1 MVNTNWNSNRKK
13 VSRTFLRV
21 GAGAIATLILA
32 GIASSYANDV
42 SVSNG
47 QTSTVNTSASA
58 PEGFDNAYTV
68 RTYASPDPDSVN
80 SHLIETPNGVVVI
93 SAQRLFSEA
102 DRAIARIN
110 RLGKPVLT
118 IVVTVPHT
126 DHFGGLTRWRE
137 AFPDAEIYAA
147 EATVESM
154 RTDSGGYIAS
164 RKEAIGDDF
173 PSQEQ
178 VNAVLPNEIVEDG
191 DEITVDGLTLRFIN
205 LPNNNAPMNTLVYL
219 PEQDVLFSSEVVEDS
234 ITVFLKEADL
244 DNWLQQLNLLEDR
257 FTDTTIAYP
266 AHGTP
271 GPLQSL
277 IAEARTHLT
286 LYRDGIDE
294 ALTDDQIMDEAETAA
309 LVSEVETAYPDYTAV
324 ARLPREQLVS
334 LNIQWQAE
342 KRASAN

>member
-1 MVNTNWNSNRKK
+1 MNPSLKR
-13 VSRTFLRV
+13 RYQTFLRV
-21 GAGAIATLILA
+21 GTGVISALMFT
-32 GIASSYANDV
+32 GIASSYANGV
-42 SVSNG
+42 NVLNEQSSIANIYA
-47 QTSTVNTSASA
+47 ST
-58 PEGFDNAYTV
+58 PEAFDNAYPV

-80 SHLIETPNGVVVI
+80 SHFIETPNGVVVI

-102 DRAIARIN
+102 DRAIARID
-110 RLGKPVLT
+110 RLGKPVLA
-118 IVVTVPHT
+118 IIVTVPHT

-137 AFPDAEIYAA
+137 AFPDAGIYAA
-147 EATVESM
+147 EATVESI

-178 VNAVLPNEIVEDG
+178 VNAVLPNEIVENG
-191 DEITVDGLTLRFIN
+191 DEITIDGLTLRFIN
-205 LPNNNAPMNTLVYL
+205 LPNNNSPMNTLVYL
-219 PEQDVLFSSEVVEDS
+219 PEQDILFSSEVVEDS

-244 DNWLQQLNLLEDR
+244 DNWIQQLNLLEDR

-271 GPLQSL
+271 GLLQPL
-277 IAEARTHLT
+277 IAEVRTHLT

-294 ALTDDQIMDEAETAA
+294 ALADDQVVDETEAAE
-309 LVSEVETAYPDYTAV
+309 LLSEIESTYPDYTAV

-334 LNIQWQAE
+334 LNIQWQSE